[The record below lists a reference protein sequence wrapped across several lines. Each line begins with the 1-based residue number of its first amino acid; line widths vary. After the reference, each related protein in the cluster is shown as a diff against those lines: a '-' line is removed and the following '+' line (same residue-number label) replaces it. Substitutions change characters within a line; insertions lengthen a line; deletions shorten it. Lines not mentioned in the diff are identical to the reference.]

1 MITWLASYPR
11 SGNSLCRR
19 VLEGY
24 FGITSTSIYSEEPNH
39 ELKPY
44 IERDPPSLAEM
55 TKADRHYWV
64 KTHQPP
70 DEETHPA
77 ICMVRDGRDA
87 LVSYTRIALE
97 GGHFPS
103 DADHETNFR
112 TAMYNLIVGQSP
124 FLTWSENVLA
134 WRQRPRTSW
143 VRFEDLIVRPAEVVE
158 QSLRALGVPFQRR
171 AQPQCLALSEL
182 RQLAPNR
189 YRQGKPGGWRTEMP
203 ADLEALF
210 WQRHGHAMEAFDYP
224 R

>member
-19 VLEGY
+19 VLEGF
-24 FGITSTSIYSEEPNH
+24 FGITSTSIYDEQPNP

-44 IERDPPSLAEM
+44 IELDAPSLAEM
-55 TKADRHYWV
+55 IEADRNFWV

-77 ICMVRDGRDA
+77 LCIVLDGCDA
-87 LVSYTRIALE
+87 LVSYTWMALR
-97 GGHFPS
+97 GGHAPA

-112 TAMYNLIVGQSP
+112 TAMYNLIVGESP

-158 QSLRALGVPFQRR
+158 QSLSDLGVPFQRR
-171 AQPQCLALSEL
+171 AQPTYLALSEL
-182 RQLAPNR
+182 RQLSPNR
-189 YRQGKPGGWRTEMP
+189 YRQGKPGGWRAEMP
-203 ADLEALF
+203 ADLEDLF
-210 WQRHGHAMEAFDYP
+210 WQRHGHAMEDFGYL